1 MPCKG
6 HRQQLNL
13 MPSSKHPISDLATI
27 RSGYHFRGKVEPVE
41 GGKYSVIQI
50 KDFDAERRFHPELL
64 DQVNLERDGQP
75 HLISKGNI
83 LFLSRGNKRF
93 AAAIT
98 RGLIHTVAA
107 SYFYVLRVINQ
118 RVLPEYLAWYINQ
131 APFQEELANLATGTH
146 MPFVSLEEFRKLGI
160 PVPNIELQRKIVELD
175 TLARREQSLMRKI
188 AEKQTQIAT
197 QRAKLVEKTCLRAV
211 GANGISKE

>member
-6 HRQQLNL
+6 HRRQRNL
-13 MPSSKHPISDLATI
+13 MPSSKYPISDLATI
-27 RSGYHFRGKVEPVE
+27 RSGYHFRGKVEPVA

-50 KDFDAERRFHPELL
+50 KDFDTERRFHPELL

-75 HLISKGNI
+75 HLISKGDI

-93 AAAIT
+93 AAAVT

-131 APFQEELANLATGTH
+131 APFQEELTNLATGTH

-160 PVPNIELQRKIVELD
+160 LVPSMEVQKKIAELD
-175 TLARREQSLMRKI
+175 AMARREQSLMRNI
-188 AEKQTQIAT
+188 AERRAQIAA
-197 QRAKLVEKTCLRAV
+197 QRAKLVENICLRAV
-211 GANGISKE
+211 RSN